1 MTAKSLLQNHLNL
14 PDTSNGCFWMAWE
27 EFLLDPCLAAG
38 WLVGVGHV
46 ENSAQ
51 PTQLLRQNP
60 DVQPT

>member
-1 MTAKSLLQNHLNL
+1 M
-14 PDTSNGCFWMAWE
+14 
-27 EFLLDPCLAAG
+27 LLDGLG
-38 WLVGVGHV
+38 RVFIGSMIGDRLVWFVGHV